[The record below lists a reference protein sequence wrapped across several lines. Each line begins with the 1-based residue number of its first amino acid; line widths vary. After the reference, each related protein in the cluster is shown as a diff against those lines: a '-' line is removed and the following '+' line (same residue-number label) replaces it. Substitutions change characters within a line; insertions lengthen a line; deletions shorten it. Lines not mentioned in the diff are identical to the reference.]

1 MTRTALVTTA
11 LPYANG
17 LLHLG
22 HLVGYIQADIWVRA
36 RRMSGGKAWFVCA
49 DDTHGTPIMLAAEKA
64 GVPPETFI
72 ASIQASHERDFAAF
86 GVAFDHY
93 DSTNSAANKALTE
106 QFYLKLEAA
115 GHISRRSVAQFYDP
129 AKGMFLPDRYV
140 KGICPNCGSPDQY
153 GDNCEVC
160 GATYAP
166 TDLKEPRSVISGAT
180 PEMRDSEHFFFEVG
194 HFDGFLREWLAGDV
208 ALPGVKAKLGEWL
221 NAEGGLRAWDISR
234 DAPYF
239 GFEIPGQPGK
249 YFYVWLDAPI
259 GYLSSFQM
267 LCQRTGED
275 FEAHLRAGTST
286 ELHHFIGKDIVNFH
300 GLFWPAV
307 LHGSGHRAPTRLH
320 VNGYLTVDGAKMS
333 KSRGTFVMARTFL
346 DAGLEPEALRYY
358 YAAKSGGGVD
368 DLDLNLGDF
377 IARVNADLVN
387 KFVNLASRCAGFIS
401 KRFDGQLAAQLPDAA
416 QYQRFVEGLA
426 PIREAYERNDP
437 AAAIRLTMALA
448 DEANRYIDDVKPW
461 VVSSAV
467 ESQLVEE
474 LLASHFE
481 GDGWTVTYP
490 AANSHDYD
498 LLITKHDAKTAV
510 EYKHRKASVADAKK
524 LLASLDYGLFHKAML
539 IVNSPVS
546 TSVELEELLAENSN
560 LKIIYRPDI
569 ERILGPDF
577 DKPHADRSISEKEAE
592 LQATCT
598 QGLNLFRVLVT
609 ALKPVLPATA
619 AQAEAFLAAPV
630 NDWTDLVQP
639 LLGHRI
645 TEYTPLFT
653 RIDPKKIDAMIDA
666 SKDTLQPAAAAAP
679 AAKTEAVKPAAPAPA
694 KDEAKSADA
703 PATIG
708 IDDFAKL
715 DLRIGKVLVCEFV
728 EGSDK
733 LLRFE
738 LDAGDLG
745 KRQIFSGIR
754 GSYAEPEKLVG
765 RSVVFIANLAPRKMR
780 FGLSEGMI
788 LSAGFDG
795 GALALLDADSG
806 AQPGMP
812 VR

>member
-17 LLHLG
+17 PLHLG

-36 RRMSGGKAWFVCA
+36 RRLRGDKTWFVCA

-64 GVPPETFI
+64 GVTPEAFI
-72 ASIQASHERDFAAF
+72 ANIQASHERDFAAF
-86 GVAFDHY
+86 GVTFDHY
-93 DSTNSAANKALTE
+93 DSTNSSVNRELTE
-106 QFYLKLEAA
+106 AFYAKLEAA
-115 GHISRRSVAQFYDP
+115 GHISRRSVAQFYDT
-129 AKGMFLPDRYV
+129 AKGMFLPDRYI

-166 TDLKEPRSVISGAT
+166 TELKEPKSVISGAT
-180 PEMRDSEHFFFEVG
+180 PELRDSEHFFFEVG

-208 ALPGVKAKLGEWL
+208 ALPGVKAKLKEWL
-221 NAEGGLRAWDISR
+221 DAEGGLRAWDISR

-239 GFEIPGQPGK
+239 GFQIPGQPGK

-259 GYLSSFQM
+259 GYLCSFKTLCAQM
-267 LCQRTGED
+267 GED
-275 FEAHLRAGTST
+275 FVSHLVAGTQT

-307 LHGSGHRAPTRLH
+307 LHGTGHRAPTRLH

-346 DAGLEPEALRYY
+346 DVGLEPEALRYY
-358 YAAKSGGGVD
+358 FAAKSSGGVD

-377 IARVNADLVN
+377 IARVNADLVG
-387 KFVNLASRCAGFIS
+387 KFVNLASRCAGFIG
-401 KRFDGQLAAQLPDAA
+401 KRFDGKLADALSDAA
-416 QYQRFVEGLA
+416 QYDRFVAALT
-426 PIREAYERNDP
+426 PIREAYERND
-437 AAAIRLTMALA
+437 AASAIRQTMALA
-448 DEANRYIDDVKPW
+448 DEANKYIDDTKPW
-461 VVSSAV
+461 VIAK
-467 ESQLVEE
+467 Q
-474 LLASHFE
+474 
-481 GDGWTVTYP
+481 DG
-490 AANSHDYD
+490 
-498 LLITKHDAKTAV
+498 
-510 EYKHRKASVADAKK
+510 ADAQ
-524 LLASLDYGLFHKAML
+524 LQ
-539 IVNSPVS
+539 
-546 TSVELEELLAENSN
+546 SV
-560 LKIIYRPDI
+560 
-569 ERILGPDF
+569 
-577 DKPHADRSISEKEAE
+577 
-592 LQATCT
+592 CT
-598 QGLNLFRVLVT
+598 QGLNLFRILVA
-609 ALKPVLPATA
+609 ALKPILPRTCAE
-619 AQAEAFLAAPV
+619 AEAFLSAPMTSWEDV
-630 NDWTDLVQP
+630 VRPLTAHTIQP
-639 LLGHRI
+639 
-645 TEYTPLFT
+645 YTALFT
-653 RIDPKKIDAMIDA
+653 RIDPKLIDAMTDA
-666 SKDTLQPAAAAAP
+666 SKDTMAAP
-679 AAKTEAVKPAAPAPA
+679 AAPAATTKPAPSRADAKPAAVANPESQTTNP
-694 KDEAKSADA
+694 SF
-703 PATIG
+703 IG
-708 IDDFAKL
+708 MDDFAKL

-738 LDAGDLG
+738 LDAGELG

-754 GSYAEPEKLVG
+754 ASYGEPDALVG

-780 FGLSEGMI
+780 FGISEGMI